1 MDTASQKRD
10 SCIKMDKQLSL
21 IILTYNSEKDIF
33 DCLASVYQYNDIG
46 EALEII
52 VVDNNSK
59 NWCTTESQIKEKF
72 LNVITISNPTNGG
85 YGQGNNVGIRA
96 SSAPIVSIMNP
107 DVRLIMPVFGA
118 FLKTLSA
125 PDVVMC
131 GGKQFCTP
139 TKSVR
144 SFAYDFMASIFHIVI
159 MESIMRKRDVY
170 DYKHMW
176 MEGAFFAVKKDE
188 FQRIGYFDENIFMYC
203 EENDIWRRFRE
214 NLPELKMVYLS
225 NLRYLHLTIER
236 TFSESATK
244 RQLNSQLYLC
254 EKYNIS
260 KRFFCWHEIILI
272 FIQQLICLLR
282 TGNCSLSLYQSKR
295 LQMLMEV

>member
-1 MDTASQKRD
+1 
-10 SCIKMDKQLSL
+10 MDKQLSL

-33 DCLASVYQYNDIG
+33 DCLTSVYQYNDIG

-59 NWCTTESQIKEKF
+59 DWSATEKQIKERF
-72 LNVITISNPTNGG
+72 PDVITISNPTNGG

-131 GGKQFCTP
+131 GGKQLYTL
-139 TKSVR
+139 TKAAR
-144 SFAYDFMASIFHIVI
+144 SFAYDFMTSIFHIVI

-188 FQRIGYFDENIFMYC
+188 FQQIGYFDENIFMYC

>member
-1 MDTASQKRD
+1 MT
-10 SCIKMDKQLSL
+10 KQLSL

-33 DCLASVYQYNDIG
+33 DCLSSVYQYNDIG

-59 NWCTTESQIKEKF
+59 DWSATEKQIKERF
-72 LNVITISNPTNGG
+72 PDVITISNPINGG

-118 FLKTLSA
+118 FLKTLSV
-125 PDVVMC
+125 PDIVMC
-131 GGKQFCTP
+131 GGKQLYTSA
-139 TKSVR
+139 KVAR
-144 SFAYDFMASIFHIVI
+144 SFAYDFMSSIFYIVI
-159 MESIMRKRDVY
+159 LESIRRKRDNY

-188 FQRIGYFDENIFMYC
+188 FQQIGYFDENIFMYC
-203 EENDIWRRFRE
+203 EENDIWRRFRKTFPM
-214 NLPELKMVYLS
+214 LRMVYLS
-225 NLRYLHLTIER
+225 SIKYLHLTIAR
-236 TFSESATK
+236 TFSELATK
-244 RQLNSQLYLC
+244 RQLKSQLYLC
-254 EKYNIS
+254 KKYNIS

-272 FIQQLICLLR
+272 FMQQLICFLR
-282 TGNCSLSLYQSKR
+282 TGNYRFSLYQSKR
-295 LQMLMEV
+295 LQMLKKM